1 VVKAMILRTEL
12 RKRHIFTAVPEVTVV
27 RLSLLDLPGVRFVSL
42 MVVPPPQ
49 FLVRRLRQLRL
60 LVFRLLL

>member
-12 RKRHIFTAVPEVTVV
+12 RKRRIFMAVPEVTVV

-42 MVVPPPQ
+42 MVVLPPQ
-49 FLVRRLRQLRL
+49 FLVRHLHQLRL

>member
-1 VVKAMILRTEL
+1 VAKAMILRTEL
-12 RKRHIFTAVPEVTVV
+12 RKRHIFMVVPELTVV

-42 MVVPPPQ
+42 TVVLPLQ